1 MTMLAHKNDVF
12 FIDVDM
18 NSMTL
23 DEIIAEL
30 DVNGYK
36 MGKTSLRALLN
47 GEVKEARGFV
57 IAETEDAPVP
67 DEFTPQEVI
76 NEVQNNEQVDQTTK
90 QFEELR
96 KHKVDMVNLASVAY
110 KKAVENDEVTI
121 VQEPEIIKP
130 DRKSL
135 LIPTW
140 EGYQK
145 RLKKGRNKNLSY
157 ADHMLDCFR
166 EVYK

>member
-76 NEVQNNEQVDQTTK
+76 NEVQNNEQV
-90 QFEELR
+90 EELR
-96 KHKVDMVNLASVAY
+96 KHKVERVNLASVAY
-110 KKAVENDEVTI
+110 KKAVENDRVVI
-121 VQEPEIIKP
+121 VLEPEINKP